1 MSIFVKGILLSKLSE
16 SFICDIH
23 VCGQNVGEES
33 VIKVPPG
40 RSSSSCDSKIFQK
53 LLNNMPVYCLE
64 KRGPSQAV
72 ALDMSKTFESVWL
85 AGFLH
90 KLKRYGMFF
99 VRLSFLFFQV
109 YFVLLWMGSLYKS
122 ALSVMRLHK
131 APFPWLYCFLNALSE
146 GVIYNI
152 SNCSYFKCLWV
163 SEF

>member
-1 MSIFVKGILLSKLSE
+1 MSIFVKEILLSKLSE

-53 LLNNMPVYCLE
+53 LLNNMPVYYLE

-90 KLKRYGMFF
+90 RLKRYGMFF

-109 YFVLLWMGSLYKS
+109 LVMLYFVLLWMGSLYKS
-122 ALSVMRLHK
+122 ALLMVRLHK
-131 APFPWLYCFLNALSE
+131 APFP
-146 GVIYNI
+146 
-152 SNCSYFKCLWV
+152 
-163 SEF
+163 